1 MGAEMNFDFNEIK
14 MDTVVKTAEK
24 EAAVRTSVSESESGV
39 VTKILDVSADGK
51 IISLDNQNGAARVF
65 GRVNF
70 KVLYLNG
77 DGETRGLDYFADF
90 TEVIQND
97 SLSGRLYAQIAVIDV
112 DTSISGGIRL
122 NAVVKITLYR
132 VAENDKKCLVGAD
145 DDVYVENTAM
155 KCQRFI
161 TSMSAPFTVTD
172 EYDTKTDVT
181 KILLTRAGT
190 YVDAATAGM
199 GNVLLS
205 GASDVTV
212 TYLANDKVYVKD
224 FHIPYSEEFAV
235 DGVEIGQ
242 KLSAEVVVKN
252 ARVVIAGIEG
262 SNVIRVEVEN
272 EACVKAYDVTDEKIV
287 KDVFCIENEINIT
300 RASVSTGVYG
310 GFAFFKDELSG
321 IAALSNDL
329 PAVLEV
335 IGVTSA
341 GNGIAKA
348 TAENGKIVIEGVFS
362 ANVLYRDEN
371 GLSSVSLEVP
381 YSLPFLS
388 ENANATDD
396 VSARGAVIKAQAKLK
411 REREIEVTAEL
422 GFMTESVK
430 RVDAEYIAEAEV
442 GEKIEV
448 NKSAVSVF
456 VADEGDTLWDA
467 AKALSARPDD
477 IQSQNPDARA
487 PFKEGQKLFYF
498 REISFEF

>member
-1 MGAEMNFDFNEIK
+1 MNFDFNEIK

-161 TSMSAPFTVTD
+161 TSMNAPFTVTD
-172 EYDTKTDVT
+172 EYDTKTDVA

-205 GASDVTV
+205 
-212 TYLANDKVYVKD
+212 
-224 FHIPYSEEFAV
+224 
-235 DGVEIGQ
+235 
-242 KLSAEVVVKN
+242 
-252 ARVVIAGIEG
+252 
-262 SNVIRVEVEN
+262 
-272 EACVKAYDVTDEKIV
+272 
-287 KDVFCIENEINIT
+287 
-300 RASVSTGVYG
+300 
-310 GFAFFKDELSG
+310 
-321 IAALSNDL
+321 
-329 PAVLEV
+329 
-335 IGVTSA
+335 
-341 GNGIAKA
+341 
-348 TAENGKIVIEGVFS
+348 
-362 ANVLYRDEN
+362 
-371 GLSSVSLEVP
+371 
-381 YSLPFLS
+381 
-388 ENANATDD
+388 
-396 VSARGAVIKAQAKLK
+396 
-411 REREIEVTAEL
+411 
-422 GFMTESVK
+422 
-430 RVDAEYIAEAEV
+430 
-442 GEKIEV
+442 
-448 NKSAVSVF
+448 
-456 VADEGDTLWDA
+456 
-467 AKALSARPDD
+467 
-477 IQSQNPDARA
+477 
-487 PFKEGQKLFYF
+487 
-498 REISFEF
+498 

>member
-1 MGAEMNFDFNEIK
+1 MNFDFNEIK

-155 KCQRFI
+155 KCYR
-161 TSMSAPFTVTD
+161 AALEELGFTVTD
-172 EYDTKTDVT
+172 EYDTKTDVA

-224 FHIPYSEEFAV
+224 FHIPYSEEFAA

>member
-1 MGAEMNFDFNEIK
+1 MNFDFNEIK

-51 IISLDNQNGAARVF
+51 IISLDSQNGAARVF

-90 TEVIQND
+90 AEVIQND

-145 DDVYVENTAM
+145 DDVYVENTSM

-161 TSMSAPFTVTD
+161 TSMNAPFTVTD
-172 EYDTKTDVT
+172 EYDTKTDVA

-190 YVDAATAGM
+190 YVDAAT
-199 GNVLLS
+199 
-205 GASDVTV
+205 
-212 TYLANDKVYVKD
+212 
-224 FHIPYSEEFAV
+224 
-235 DGVEIGQ
+235 
-242 KLSAEVVVKN
+242 
-252 ARVVIAGIEG
+252 AGIEG

-388 ENANATDD
+388 ESGNATDD

>member
-1 MGAEMNFDFNEIK
+1 M
-14 MDTVVKTAEK
+14 
-24 EAAVRTSVSESESGV
+24 
-39 VTKILDVSADGK
+39 
-51 IISLDNQNGAARVF
+51 
-65 GRVNF
+65 
-70 KVLYLNG
+70 
-77 DGETRGLDYFADF
+77 
-90 TEVIQND
+90 
-97 SLSGRLYAQIAVIDV
+97 
-112 DTSISGGIRL
+112 
-122 NAVVKITLYR
+122 
-132 VAENDKKCLVGAD
+132 
-145 DDVYVENTAM
+145 
-155 KCQRFI
+155 
-161 TSMSAPFTVTD
+161 
-172 EYDTKTDVT
+172 
-181 KILLTRAGT
+181 
-190 YVDAATAGM
+190 
-199 GNVLLS
+199 
-205 GASDVTV
+205 
-212 TYLANDKVYVKD
+212 
-224 FHIPYSEEFAV
+224 
-235 DGVEIGQ
+235 
-242 KLSAEVVVKN
+242 
-252 ARVVIAGIEG
+252 
-262 SNVIRVEVEN
+262 
-272 EACVKAYDVTDEKIV
+272 

-467 AKALSARPDD
+467 AKRCRRGRTIFSRKTPTPAPRSRKGKNSFISAR
-477 IQSQNPDARA
+477 
-487 PFKEGQKLFYF
+487 
-498 REISFEF
+498 

>member
-1 MGAEMNFDFNEIK
+1 MNFDFNEIK
-14 MDTVVKTAEK
+14 MDTVVKIAEK
-24 EAAVRTSVSESESGV
+24 EAAVRTSVSEMESGGA
-39 VTKILDVSADGK
+39 TKILDVSADGK

-70 KVLYLNG
+70 KVLYLNA

-90 TEVIQND
+90 TEVVQND
-97 SLSGRLYAQIAVIDV
+97 SLSGKMHAQIDVIDV
-112 DTSISGGIRL
+112 DTSVGGGMRL
-122 NAVVKITLYR
+122 NAVVKITLYQ

-145 DDVYVENTAM
+145 DDVYVEHTEM

-161 TSMSAPFTVTD
+161 TSFNAPFTVSD
-172 EYDTKTDVT
+172 DYDTKTDVM
-181 KILLTRAGT
+181 KILLTRARS

-212 TYLANDKVYVKD
+212 TYLANDKVFVKD
-224 FHIPYSEEFAV
+224 FHIPYSEEFAA

-242 KLSAEVVVKN
+242 KLSAKVVVKN
-252 ARVVIAGIEG
+252 TKVVIAGIEG
-262 SNVIRVEVEN
+262 SNIIRVEVEN
-272 EACVKAYDVTDEKIV
+272 EACIQAYDVTDEKIV
-287 KDVFCIENEINIT
+287 KDVFCIENELNLT

-310 GFAFFKDELSG
+310 GFEFFKDEISG
-321 IAALSNDL
+321 IAALTNDL
-329 PAVLEV
+329 PALLEV

-341 GNGIAKA
+341 DNGVAKA
-348 TAENGKIVIEGVFS
+348 TAEDGKIVVEGVFS

-388 ENANATDD
+388 ENAKATDD
-396 VSARGAVIKAQAKLK
+396 VSACGAVIKAQAKLK
-411 REREIEVTAEL
+411 REREIEVNAEL

-442 GEKIEV
+442 GEKKEV
-448 NKSAVSVF
+448 NRSAVSVF

-477 IQSQNPDARA
+477 IQAQNPDARA

>member
-1 MGAEMNFDFNEIK
+1 MHADLTRILVNVRDEDILHRGDEIGLLLAFDLVELVGGVGEHVHHRADIRVGE
-14 MDTVVKTAEK
+14 VVVDVHADKLGIEL
-24 EAAVRTSVSESESGV
+24 SESSTAAD

-161 TSMSAPFTVTD
+161 TSMNAPFTVTD
-172 EYDTKTDVT
+172 EYDTKTDVA

-224 FHIPYSEEFAV
+224 FHIPYSEEFAA

-252 ARVVIAGIEG
+252 ARVVIAGH
-262 SNVIRVEVEN
+262 
-272 EACVKAYDVTDEKIV
+272 
-287 KDVFCIENEINIT
+287 
-300 RASVSTGVYG
+300 
-310 GFAFFKDELSG
+310 
-321 IAALSNDL
+321 
-329 PAVLEV
+329 
-335 IGVTSA
+335 
-341 GNGIAKA
+341 
-348 TAENGKIVIEGVFS
+348 
-362 ANVLYRDEN
+362 
-371 GLSSVSLEVP
+371 
-381 YSLPFLS
+381 
-388 ENANATDD
+388 
-396 VSARGAVIKAQAKLK
+396 
-411 REREIEVTAEL
+411 RE
-422 GFMTESVK
+422 
-430 RVDAEYIAEAEV
+430 
-442 GEKIEV
+442 
-448 NKSAVSVF
+448 
-456 VADEGDTLWDA
+456 
-467 AKALSARPDD
+467 P
-477 IQSQNPDARA
+477 
-487 PFKEGQKLFYF
+487 
-498 REISFEF
+498 

>member
-1 MGAEMNFDFNEIK
+1 M
-14 MDTVVKTAEK
+14 
-24 EAAVRTSVSESESGV
+24 
-39 VTKILDVSADGK
+39 
-51 IISLDNQNGAARVF
+51 
-65 GRVNF
+65 
-70 KVLYLNG
+70 LYLNG

-161 TSMSAPFTVTD
+161 TSMNAPFTVTD
-172 EYDTKTDVT
+172 EYDTKTDVA

-224 FHIPYSEEFAV
+224 FHIPYSEEFAA